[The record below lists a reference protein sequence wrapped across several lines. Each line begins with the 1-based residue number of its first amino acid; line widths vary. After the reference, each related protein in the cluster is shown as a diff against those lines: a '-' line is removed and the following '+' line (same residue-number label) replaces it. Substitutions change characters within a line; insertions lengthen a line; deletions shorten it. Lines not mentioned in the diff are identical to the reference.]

1 MSTNNQINID
11 VISPVAG
18 INSSNVTVVV
28 EGTACLPA
36 PPANIPEVAAE
47 STASTPRKAITQV
60 GLSLR
65 AHFTPFNLPSIDEVV
80 ATLHLTFL
88 NEPGDSTTTER
99 LRTGPIQNNTD

>member
-1 MSTNNQINID
+1 MSANNQINID
-11 VISPVAG
+11 VTSPVAR

-36 PPANIPEVAAE
+36 PLANITEIAAG

-65 AHFTPFNLPSIDEVV
+65 GHFTPFNLPPKEKVV
-80 ATLHLTFL
+80 AALHLTFL
-88 NEPGDSTTTER
+88 NEPG
-99 LRTGPIQNNTD
+99 